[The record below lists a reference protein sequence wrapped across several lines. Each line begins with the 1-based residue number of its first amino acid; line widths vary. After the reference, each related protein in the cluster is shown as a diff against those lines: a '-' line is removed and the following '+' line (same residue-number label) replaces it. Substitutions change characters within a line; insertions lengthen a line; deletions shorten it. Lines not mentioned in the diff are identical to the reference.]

1 MGQQYNMSQYRKH
14 REAGAKAR
22 NNGQQFESLIE
33 RACLRYMALKIAYIE
48 KTPEPMKPL
57 SKANQYGQFAA
68 CYVKHAQP
76 DYKGTLKGGRAV
88 VFEAKHTDGQRIE
101 QNRVTPEQAA
111 ALNRHESMGALCFV
125 LVSFSFE
132 NFYAV
137 PWKVWRDMAGQFGKV
152 SANEKD
158 LLPYLA
164 PGIMTFLDK
173 PLGWMIQEETGKT
186 PLQHIQQGMK
196 QPPMAADEHKE
207 LKKVLQDE
215 LGGEITKILV

>member
-1 MGQQYNMSQYRKH
+1 MNQYLNINRKH

-22 NNGQQFESLIE
+22 TNGQQFEELID
-33 RACLRYMALKIAYIE
+33 RALLRYRTLKIAYIE

-57 SKANQYGQFAA
+57 SKPNQYGQFKA
-68 CYVKHAQP
+68 CYEKHAQP

-101 QNRVTPEQAA
+101 QNRVTTEQAA
-111 ALNRHESMGALCFV
+111 ALNRHENMGALCFI
-125 LVSFSFE
+125 LVSFRFE

-137 PWKVWRDMAGQFGKV
+137 PWKVWRDMGQKFGKV

-164 PGIMTFLDK
+164 PGIMAFLEG
-173 PLGWMIQEETGKT
+173 PLSWMIKEETGKT
-186 PLQHIQQGMK
+186 PLQIIQEGTTK
-196 QPPMAADEHKE
+196 PPITEENKKE
-207 LKKVLQDE
+207 LEKILQDE
-215 LGGEITKILV
+215 LGGKITRILV